1 MRTRSQRPAEPPQ
14 SARLRLRPF
23 TDGDAAY
30 VLDQTTQPSWL
41 ETIGDRGIRT
51 EADAIAFIRDRLN
64 PHHAEHGF
72 GFWVVERR
80 ADGVAVGMCGLI
92 VRPELDGPD
101 LGYALLPD
109 YWGQGY
115 AREAAR
121 ATANWARDVLGLRR
135 LLAIVTPGNA
145 PSVRVLEA
153 IGMHY
158 VETVTFPGGDGEDD
172 DTVELYRVEWPAADP
187 A

>member
-1 MRTRSQRPAEPPQ
+1 MPPPE
-14 SARLRLRPF
+14 SPRLRLRPF

-30 VLDQTTQPSWL
+30 VLDQTTQPSWRAN
-41 ETIGDRGIRT
+41 IGDRGIRT
-51 EADAIAFIRDRLN
+51 EADALAFIRDRLT
-64 PHHAEHGF
+64 PHHAEHGY

-80 ADGVAVGMCGLI
+80 ADGAAIGMCGLI
-92 VRPELDGPD
+92 SRPELDGPD
-101 LGYALLPD
+101 LGYAFLPA

-121 ATANWARDVLGLRR
+121 ATADWARDVLGLRR

-153 IGMHY
+153 VGMRY
-158 VETVTFPGGDGEDD
+158 VETVTLPGDDGEDD
-172 DTVELYRVEWPAADP
+172 DTVELYTVEWSADSP
-187 A
+187 

>member
-1 MRTRSQRPAEPPQ
+1 MPTPPE
-14 SARLRLRPF
+14 SDRLRLRPF

-41 ETIGDRGIRT
+41 ENIGDRGIRT
-51 EADAIAFIRDRLN
+51 EADARAFIHDKLN
-64 PHHAEHGF
+64 AHHAEHGF

-80 ADGVAVGMCGLI
+80 EDRAAVGMCGLI
-92 VRPELDGPD
+92 SRPELDGPD
-101 LGYALLPD
+101 IGYALLPD
-109 YWGQGY
+109 YWGNGY
-115 AREAAR
+115 AREAAL
-121 ATANWARDVLGLRR
+121 ATADWARDVLGLDR
-135 LLAIVTPGNA
+135 LLAMVTPGNA

-158 VETVTFPGGDGEDD
+158 VETVTFPDD
-172 DTVELYRVEWPAADP
+172 DTVELYEVEWAAADS